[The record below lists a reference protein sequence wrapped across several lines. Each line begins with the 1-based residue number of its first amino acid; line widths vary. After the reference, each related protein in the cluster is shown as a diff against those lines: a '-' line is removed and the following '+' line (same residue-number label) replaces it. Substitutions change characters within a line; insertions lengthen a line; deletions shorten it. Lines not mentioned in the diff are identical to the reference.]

1 MFIVVCTAC
10 RDCGSCQAVGLF
22 PNKPTDDEVRKVNDS
37 IGGMWCIR
45 IKTYELS
52 EGEIVINEDE
62 E

>member
-1 MFIVVCTAC
+1 
-10 RDCGSCQAVGLF
+10 VGLF